1 MLMQNDKS
9 MKKFTVAEF
18 ITGRIAVS
26 RLTQKEL
33 AERLGYPKP
42 NIITMFKQG
51 LTKVPVERVPKL
63 AELLECDPLMLLQ
76 MAMNEYKPGEFQA
89 ILEICG
95 LPISKNERAIV
106 EIIRK
111 KSGNRDPDPDY
122 QNNRKLIESA
132 AEQLK

>member
-1 MLMQNDKS
+1 MLMQNDEPI
-9 MKKFTVAEF
+9 KKFTVAEF
-18 ITGRIAVS
+18 ISGRIAVS

-33 AERLGYPKP
+33 AKRLGYDKP

-76 MAMNEYKPGEFQA
+76 MVMNEYKPGEFQA
-89 ILEICG
+89 IMEICG
-95 LPISKNERAIV
+95 LPISKNERETI

-111 KSGNRDPDPDY
+111 VSGKRDPDPNY
-122 QNNRKLIESA
+122 KNNRKLIEDA
-132 AEQLK
+132 ALLME